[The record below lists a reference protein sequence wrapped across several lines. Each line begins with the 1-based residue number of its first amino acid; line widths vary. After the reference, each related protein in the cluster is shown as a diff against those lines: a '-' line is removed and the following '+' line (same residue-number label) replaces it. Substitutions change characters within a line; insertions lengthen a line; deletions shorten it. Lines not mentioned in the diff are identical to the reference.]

1 MYDLYDDL
9 QQKIKQLN
17 ISVKELRKTGTAF
30 AQAEM
35 TYKMELSKEALSLK
49 DSGMAVTLIDK
60 VIYGRPNI
68 AKLRF
73 ERDVAQAVYNA
84 NQESINSLKLQ
95 IRIIENQI
103 GREMGQS
110 KYD

>member
-1 MYDLYDDL
+1 MYDLYEDL
-9 QQKIKQLN
+9 QYKTKQLN
-17 ISVKELRKTGTAF
+17 ISVKELRKTGTAY

-35 TYKMELSKEALSLK
+35 NYKMELSKEAIRLR
-49 DSGMAVTLIDK
+49 DSGMAVTMIPL
-60 VIYGRPNI
+60 VIYGKPNI

-73 ERDVAQAVYNA
+73 DRDVAEAVYEA
-84 NQESINSLKLQ
+84 NKESINSLKLQ

-103 GREMGQS
+103 GREMGQA